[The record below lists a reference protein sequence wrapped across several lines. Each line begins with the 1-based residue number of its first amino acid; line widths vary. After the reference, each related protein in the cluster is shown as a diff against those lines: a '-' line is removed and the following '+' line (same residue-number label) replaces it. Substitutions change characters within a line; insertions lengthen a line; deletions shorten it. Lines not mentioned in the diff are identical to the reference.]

1 MLKKVLKYFSEKEN
15 RLVFALIVLGSI
27 CWSLTM
33 VRSGL
38 CFDKDCA
45 SGIGFW
51 GANGHDGIWHISL
64 IKSLMRGSFE
74 NPVFAGEKLKN
85 YHIGFDL
92 LVSFISRISGVD
104 PILLYFQV
112 LPPLIALLIGLL
124 VYIFVFKW
132 TKNKLSVFWA
142 LFFVYFGGGLGWV
155 VTLVREGKIAG
166 DSMFWAQSSA
176 TTLINPPF
184 SLSLIFLLL
193 GLIFFSSYLHNS
205 RILDLILTVVFWG
218 LLVQIKIYAS
228 ILVLGSL
235 FLLLIYSFLFKKDK
249 LILVL
254 KSLVLVFLISVFVY
268 LISVRS
274 STKLIQFRP
283 FWFLET
289 MMLFGDRLHWERFYQ
304 ALISYVSGRIY
315 LKAFFAYVLAFVI
328 FLVGNLGTRMI
339 SFFWFI
345 RKDSFLK
352 KSNLIEA
359 FLFFLMFFG
368 VLLPMLFI
376 QEGTAWNTIQFF
388 YYSLFVFGIFS
399 GIFLA
404 RLISVLNKSLSLF
417 LIISLVFLT
426 LPTTVATMGHYL
438 ARFPQAKISLNELNA
453 LRFLSSQPKGTVLS
467 LQIPGTVYDNNE
479 FPTSLYRYDSTA
491 YVSAFSGQ
499 TVYLEDMVNLN
510 IMNYNWSERLAK
522 IEMFLSDP
530 NSVSARNFLRKS
542 NISYIYLVKRM
553 GVGLDEKALNI
564 KNIYD
569 NDEVIVYKVLPI

>member
-15 RLVFALIVLGSI
+15 KLIFALIVLGSI

-38 CFDKDCA
+38 CFDKGCV

-64 IKSLMRGSFE
+64 IKSLMRGGFE

-92 LVSFISRISGVD
+92 LVSFLSRISGVD
-104 PILLYFQV
+104 PMILYFQV
-112 LPPLIALLIGLL
+112 LPPFMALIIGLL
-124 VYIFVFKW
+124 VYIFMFKW
-132 TKNKLSVFWA
+132 TKSKLSAFWA
-142 LFFVYFGGGLGWV
+142 LFFIYFGGGLGWV
-155 VTLVREGKIAG
+155 VTLIREGKIAG

-193 GLIFFSSYLHNS
+193 GLIFFSSYLNFS
-205 RILDLILTVVFWG
+205 RILDLILIGIFWG

-228 ILVLGSL
+228 VLVLGSL

-249 LILVL
+249 FVLVL

-268 LISVRS
+268 LISVKS
-274 STKLIQFRP
+274 STGLIQFRP

-304 ALISYVSGRIY
+304 AMTNYILGRIY
-315 LKAFFAYVLAFVI
+315 LKAFLAYVLAFVI
-328 FLVGNLGTRMI
+328 FLVGNLGTRII
-339 SFFWFI
+339 SFLWFI

-352 KSNLIEA
+352 KPNLIEA
-359 FLFFLMFFG
+359 FLFFLTFFG
-368 VLLPMLFI
+368 VLLPMLFV

-388 YYSLFVFGIFS
+388 YYSLFVFGMFS
-399 GIFLA
+399 GILVA
-404 RLISVLNKSLSLF
+404 MIMSVLNKSLSLF
-417 LIISLVFLT
+417 LILSFVFLT
-426 LPTTVATMGHYL
+426 LPTTVATMSHYL
-438 ARFPQAKISLNELNA
+438 SRLPQAKISLNEFNA

-467 LQIPGTVYDNNE
+467 LQIPGSFYGNNE
-479 FPTSLYRYDSTA
+479 FPTPLYLYDSTA

-499 TVYLEDMVNLN
+499 TVYLEDIVNLN
-510 IMNYNWSERLAK
+510 IMNYNWDERLAK
-522 IEMFLSDP
+522 IKVFLSDA
-530 NSVSARNFLRKS
+530 NSASARNFLRES